1 MAVAEQ
7 IGREAEQRPG
17 DEPQVNVAGIEELVT
32 DPAAGSWNYS
42 SLHDFVI
49 TDGARPQG
57 NVILDAQGNVYG
69 TALGGGA
76 SGDGVVFE
84 ITP

>member
-1 MAVAEQ
+1 
-7 IGREAEQRPG
+7 
-17 DEPQVNVAGIEELVT
+17 
-32 DPAAGSWNYS
+32 
-42 SLHDFVI
+42 LHDFVI